1 MLTDL
6 IALTL
11 TLVVNIFILKFLF
24 ALSGPMYS
32 SVPEFSTEQNKKTTK
47 RGCKVEDVV
56 AFLQKHQNEGGW
68 CDIDLLQKQQV
79 DEKGRTHTAV
89 LNDWK
94 PSGQPAAKPA
104 QLEPVASDNDLPF

>member
-1 MLTDL
+1 MHIQIILFNFETQCNS
-6 IALTL
+6 IKMEQKKEK
-11 TLVVNIFILKFLF
+11 VFVNGMFIK
-24 ALSGPMYS
+24 
-32 SVPEFSTEQNKKTTK
+32 TQKTTYGDIIK
-47 RGCKVEDVV
+47 VSCKVEDVV